1 MNLIRFNPYAEV
13 TSLQDR
19 INRLFED
26 LATPRGEGRDGAPR
40 LWGPAVDIAENANEV
55 TVTMDIPGVD
65 QGAIDVQLT
74 GDSLTVRGEREVA
87 RPEGQNYVHLE
98 RPHGAFQRSFT
109 IGVAV
114 QPDRVTASYRDGVL
128 TITLPKAETVKP
140 RKVQIQA
147 AAEGATP
154 IETVGAR

>member
-26 LATPRGEGRDGAPR
+26 VAAPRGEARESAPR
-40 LWGPAVDIAENANEV
+40 LWGPAVDIAEDANEV
-55 TVTMDIPGVD
+55 TVSMDVPGVD
-65 QGAIDVQLT
+65 LGAIDVQLT
-74 GDSLTVRGEREVA
+74 GDHLTVRGERKA
-87 RPEGQNYVHLE
+87 TRQEGQNYVHLE

-114 QPDRVTASYRDGVL
+114 QPDRVSASYRDGVL

-140 RKVQIQA
+140 RKVQIQSA
-147 AAEGATP
+147 SD
-154 IETVGAR
+154 GARPVETATAR